1 MINSMSLDA
10 AEDFMRRAEEYMV
23 VAWVSFER
31 SFYNAAA
38 VNAEIAAQLSIKAL
52 LIKLGIEPP
61 RTHNIRSLLGL
72 VANQLGGNAGEEVR
86 AFVSNNRRE
95 LIILE
100 DSRSLGQY
108 GMLSVDRDRAEI
120 ALRTAESII
129 ELVRRL
135 WSL

>member
-1 MINSMSLDA
+1 MSLDA

-23 VAWVSFER
+23 VARVSFER

-108 GMLSVDRDRAEI
+108 GMPSVDRDRAEI

>member
-1 MINSMSLDA
+1 MSIDV
-10 AEDFMRRAEEYMV
+10 AEDFMRRAEEYLV
-23 VAWVSFER
+23 VARVSFER
-31 SFYNAAA
+31 GFYNAAA

-72 VANQLGGNAGEEVR
+72 VANQLGGSAGEEIR
-86 AFVSNNRRE
+86 AFVSGNRRE

-108 GMLSVDRDRAEI
+108 GMPSVDRDRAEI
-120 ALRTAESII
+120 ALRIAESII